1 MQRKRRGG
9 RRMTDISWVS
19 NERKAQVLEKIV
31 EYLNEMQYTSEHNE
45 DELDT
50 ILWLLENP
58 DESIWDSP
66 IIIRP
71 EEGVQ

>member
-1 MQRKRRGG
+1 
-9 RRMTDISWVS
+9 MTDISWVS

-31 EYLNEMQYTSEHNE
+31 AYLDKMQYISEHNE

-50 ILWLLENP
+50 ILWMLENP
-58 DESIWDSP
+58 DADIYDSP

>member
-1 MQRKRRGG
+1 
-9 RRMTDISWVS
+9 MTDISWVS

-31 EYLNEMQYTSEHNE
+31 EYLDRMQYTSEHNE

-58 DESIWDSP
+58 DETIWDSP